1 MSGHS
6 KWHTI
11 KHKKGAADAKRGKVF
26 TRVIKE
32 LTVAARNGGGDPE
45 MNPRLRTI
53 VAEAKA
59 VNMPAENIKRAIQR
73 GTGELPGV
81 NYDEI
86 TYEGYGPGGAALII
100 EALTDNRNRTV
111 GELRHTLTKYN
122 GNLGESNSV
131 AWMFAKK
138 GYIVVDK
145 SAADE
150 EKLLNA
156 VLEAGGD
163 PEMNPRLRTIV
174 AEAKA
179 VNMPAENIKRAIQRG
194 TGELPGVNYDE
205 ITYEGYGPGGAAL
218 IIEALTDNR
227 NRTVGELRHT
237 LTKYNGNLGE
247 SNSVAWM
254 FAKKGYIVVDK
265 SAADEE
271 KLLNA
276 VLEAGGDDLRD
287 DGDSWEIISD
297 PAAFEGV
304 RDAVRALGIEPASA
318 EIAMIPQNYVK
329 LEGKAA
335 NQMVKL
341 MEVLDDHEDVKH
353 VWSNFDIEEKEIE
366 ASLA

>member
-32 LTVAARNGGGDPE
+32 LTVAARTGGGDPE

-111 GELRHTLTKYN
+111 GELRHMLTKYN

-145 SAADE
+145 RAADE
-150 EKLLNA
+150 EKLLN
-156 VLEAGGD
+156 V
-163 PEMNPRLRTIV
+163 
-174 AEAKA
+174 
-179 VNMPAENIKRAIQRG
+179 
-194 TGELPGVNYDE
+194 
-205 ITYEGYGPGGAAL
+205 
-218 IIEALTDNR
+218 
-227 NRTVGELRHT
+227 
-237 LTKYNGNLGE
+237 
-247 SNSVAWM
+247 
-254 FAKKGYIVVDK
+254 
-265 SAADEE
+265 
-271 KLLNA
+271 

-297 PAAFEGV
+297 PGAFEAV
-304 RDAVRALGIEPASA
+304 RDAVKALGIEPMSA
-318 EIAMIPQNYVK
+318 EIAMLPQNYVK

-341 MEVLDDHEDVKH
+341 MEALDDHEDVKH